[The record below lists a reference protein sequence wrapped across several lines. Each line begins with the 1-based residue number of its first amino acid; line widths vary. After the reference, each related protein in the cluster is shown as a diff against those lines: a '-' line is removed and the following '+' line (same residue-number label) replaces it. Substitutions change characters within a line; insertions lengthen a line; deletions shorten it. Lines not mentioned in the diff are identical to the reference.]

1 MQLNKAIRELIGDG
15 MSLDDVA
22 LELIGSLSVVIE
34 NKKQSFTR
42 LQETKNLIDN
52 LIDKIT
58 LASDELELNVVF
70 ERNFDFLLDQ
80 GSYCE
85 ACSEG
90 LDASASKNDAICVCV
105 GEEFFEIDEDKAKPV
120 ISKIEKKSK
129 PALPIIISNL
139 PESKTMH

>member
-1 MQLNKAIRELIGDG
+1 MQLNKAIRELIGGG

-34 NKKQSFTR
+34 NKKQSITR
-42 LQETKNLIDN
+42 LQETKSLIDN
-52 LIDKIT
+52 LVDKIT

-70 ERNFDFLLDQ
+70 ERDFDSLLDQ

-90 LDASASKNDAICVCV
+90 VDVSASKKPACVCV
-105 GEEFFEIDEDKAKPV
+105 GEEFFEIDENKVKPV

-129 PALPIIISNL
+129 PALPIIISSL